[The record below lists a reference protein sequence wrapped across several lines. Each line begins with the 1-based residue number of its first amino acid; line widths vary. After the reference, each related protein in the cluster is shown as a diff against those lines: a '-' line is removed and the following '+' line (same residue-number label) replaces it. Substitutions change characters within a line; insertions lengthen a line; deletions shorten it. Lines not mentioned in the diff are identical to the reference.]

1 MKHAPLQSFNA
12 ILKTY
17 LLLSV
22 QQTPNK
28 LQ

>member
-12 ILKTY
+12 ILKTS